1 MFYANSKSGMI
12 LNSLK
17 QNSLICF
24 FKSKSHEE
32 TACEVLAR
40 RLFIFL
46 IFLLISF
53 LLIGCKDGGIP
64 KKVSLNKRTTATEN
78 YIRASDAGSLRF
90 GFDLRL
96 GPREDVRIYLPFL
109 RYLEQNTGN
118 RFSLRF
124 TEKYEDT
131 VENLGKGI
139 THFAALGPVNCILA
153 NKRYGTGC
161 LVMGLNSDGKP
172 EYRAVIF
179 TRMDSPIKSL
189 KDLKGK
195 TFAFGDR
202 YSTQGHIIPRKMLED
217 AGIRLDDLKG
227 YVFTGSHAN
236 TARAVLNG
244 EYDAGGIQDTL
255 AKRLLAEGKIKILAT
270 SKPYPSSLICYNRN
284 VDPVILKAVKAALLS
299 FDPRDKHANMVI
311 DWDKTEMPNG
321 FTLYKESSMQEI
333 KDLALRYGLLK

>member
-1 MFYANSKSGMI
+1 MI
-12 LNSLK
+12 IHRRKTLFFIITLAFLSM
-17 QNSLICF
+17 LIH
-24 FKSKSHEE
+24 S
-32 TACEVLAR
+32 
-40 RLFIFL
+40 
-46 IFLLISF
+46 
-53 LLIGCKDGGIP
+53 CKDREVS
-64 KKVSLNKRTTATEN
+64 KKVSLSKRSHVTEN
-78 YIRASDAGSLRF
+78 HIKSSDVGSLKF

-96 GPREDVRIYLPFL
+96 GPREDVRIYLPFM

-139 THFAALGPVNCILA
+139 THFAALGPVNCVLA
-153 NKRYGTGC
+153 NKKYGTGC

-179 TRMDSPIKSL
+179 TRINSSIKSL

-195 TFAFGDR
+195 TFAFGDK

-217 AGIRLDDLKG
+217 KGISLGDLKG
-227 YVFTGSHAN
+227 HVFTGSHAN

-255 AKRLLAEGKIKILAT
+255 AKRLLAEGKIKVLAT
-270 SKPYPSSLICYNRN
+270 SKPYPSSLICYNKN

-299 FDPRDKHANMVI
+299 FDPKSKQYGILV

-321 FTLYKESSMQEI
+321 FTLYSESSMREI
-333 KDLALRYGLLK
+333 KDLTLKYGLLK

>member
-1 MFYANSKSGMI
+1 M
-12 LNSLK
+12 
-17 QNSLICF
+17 
-24 FKSKSHEE
+24 HENIQRK
-32 TACEVLAR
+32 T
-40 RLFIFL
+40 LFIVVITLAFL
-46 IFLLISF
+46 SLPIHS
-53 LLIGCKDGGIP
+53 CKDREVS
-64 KKVSLNKRTTATEN
+64 KKVSLSKRSPVTEN
-78 YIRASDAGSLRF
+78 HIKFSDVGSLKF

-96 GPREDVRIYLPFL
+96 GPREDVKIYLPFMY
-109 RYLEQNTGN
+109 YLEQNTGN

-153 NKRYGTGC
+153 NKKYGTGC

-179 TRMDSPIKSL
+179 TRANSPIKNI

-195 TFAFGDR
+195 TFAFGDK
-202 YSTQGHIIPRKMLED
+202 YSTQGHIIPRKILED
-217 AGIRLDDLKG
+217 AGIALGDLKG
-227 YVFTGSHAN
+227 HVFTGSHAN

-255 AKRLLAEGKIKILAT
+255 AKRLLSEGKIKILAT
-270 SKPYPSSLICYNRN
+270 SKPYPSSLICYNKN

-299 FDPRDKHANMVI
+299 FDPKGKHAGILV

-321 FTLYKESSMQEI
+321 FITYNESSMREI
-333 KDLALRYGLLK
+333 KDLTIKYGLLK